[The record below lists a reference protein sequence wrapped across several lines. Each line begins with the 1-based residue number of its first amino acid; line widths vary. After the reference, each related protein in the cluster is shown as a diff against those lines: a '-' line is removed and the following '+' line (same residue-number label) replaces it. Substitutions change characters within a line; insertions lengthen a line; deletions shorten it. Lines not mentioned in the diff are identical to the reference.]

1 VQVVQ
6 LAVVAPIMDLL
17 VEQIIMVCLVVLVE
31 FQHLQMEKL
40 VQVEEVVT
48 ALQIVHQM

>member
-6 LAVVAPIMDLL
+6 LAVVVLMVDLL
-17 VEQIIMVCLVVLVE
+17 AGQVTTVYQVVLVE
-31 FQHLQMEKL
+31 FQHLQMETL

-48 ALQIVHQM
+48 ALHHQHQM